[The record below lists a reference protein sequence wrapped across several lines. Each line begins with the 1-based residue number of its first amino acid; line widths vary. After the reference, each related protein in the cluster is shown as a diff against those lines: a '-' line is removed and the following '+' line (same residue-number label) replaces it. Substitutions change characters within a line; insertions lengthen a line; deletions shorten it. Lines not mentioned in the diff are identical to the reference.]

1 MKNTQQFTITGLTCG
16 MCEAA
21 VSKEIKKIA
30 GVKNVI
36 VSYKT
41 KSAIIEAEQLI
52 DLTTLQ
58 QSIDKLKHYKAHEY
72 TEQIKV
78 ETTSWFITY
87 KPLLIIFAYIA
98 GIASI
103 TAFHNQIFEWEH
115 FRLNMF
121 LHNFMTGFFLVF
133 SFFKLLDVTAFAK
146 SFQQYDLLAKYIP
159 GYAVQYPFIELS
171 IGVACLLNY
180 ELHLIYL
187 TEITIMSI
195 GLVGVI
201 QSNLR
206 KQQIQCACL
215 GTVFKLP
222 MSKITIIEN
231 SIMIAVGIA
240 LLILNQQ

>member
-1 MKNTQQFTITGLTCG
+1 

-21 VSKEIKKIA
+21 VTKEIRKIA
-30 GVKNVI
+30 GVKNVV
-36 VSYKT
+36 VSYKS
-41 KSAIIEAEQLI
+41 KSAIIETEQPI

-58 QSIDKLKHYKAHEY
+58 QSIEKLKHYKAQEY
-72 TEQIKV
+72 TEQIKI
-78 ETTSWFITY
+78 EATSWFITY

-115 FRLNMF
+115 FRLNIF
-121 LHNFMTGFFLVF
+121 LHNFMTCFFLVF
-133 SFFKLLDVTAFAK
+133 SFFKLLDVAAFAK

-180 ELHLIYL
+180 ELRLIYL
-187 TEITIMSI
+187 TEIVIMVI
-195 GLVGVI
+195 GLVGVV
-201 QSNLR
+201 QSNLS

-222 MSKITIIEN
+222 VSKITIIEN